1 MTLPIWWLYYVTM
14 KTPQALAKEID
25 AGKYKL
31 AYYLMGVED
40 FRIVEAEKYIV
51 RHFLPDLQITTNYR
65 KINGRRT
72 KCKDVLAELSN
83 LPMLG
88 ERQAFG
94 ISEIQSFK
102 PTEVDRIFKLLDPP
116 DPNRIVIFSSPS
128 ARMPKKNSAF
138 FKKISKVAEI
148 IEFKRLSG
156 SAVATRI
163 QGGLKKEK
171 IEIEQDALNLLVELI
186 GGNSGGV
193 EAELSKLRDFKE
205 AGESVTVE
213 DIKAVTSGYE
223 VFNIFEIADFI
234 IAGQTKKVLK
244 MINTLVAEGSTPVAI
259 CSLLLTHF
267 ILLYLVKN
275 GHPLPANRRFL
286 TPRYNQQCST
296 YSNEI
301 LEKILLSLTTCDA
314 DLRGGALPPKM
325 ELEMLVLGILGER
338 K

>member
-1 MTLPIWWLYYVTM
+1 M
-14 KTPQALAKEID
+14 KTPQELARDVD
-25 AGKYKL
+25 AGKYKT

-51 RHFLPDLQITTNYR
+51 RHFLPNLQITTNYN

-72 KCKDVLAELSN
+72 ACKDILAELSN
-83 LPMLG
+83 FPMLG
-88 ERQAFG
+88 ERQVFG

-128 ARMPKKNSAF
+128 ARMPKKKSAF
-138 FKKISKVAEI
+138 YKKISGVAEVV
-148 IEFKRLSG
+148 EFRKLSG

-163 QGGLKKEK
+163 QAGLKKENIAIK
-171 IEIEQDALNLLVELI
+171 PDALNLLVELI
-186 GGNSGGV
+186 GGNSGGI
-193 EAELSKLRDFKE
+193 EAELSKFKDFKD
-205 AGESVTVE
+205 AGESVTVD
-213 DIKAVTSGYE
+213 DIKAITSGYE
-223 VFNIFEIADFI
+223 VFNIFELADFI

-244 MINTLVAEGSTPVAI
+244 MMNTLITGGNSPVAI

-275 GHPLPANRRFL
+275 GYPLPGNRRFL
-286 TPRYNQQCST
+286 TPRYKQQGST
-296 YSNEI
+296 YNNEM
-301 LEKILLSLTTCDA
+301 LERILLNLAKCDA
-314 DLRGGALPPKM
+314 NLRGGALPPKM

-338 K
+338 KKPRG

>member
-1 MTLPIWWLYYVTM
+1 ML
-14 KTPQALAKEID
+14 TPQALAKNID
-25 AGKYKL
+25 AGKYKT

-51 RHFLPDLQITTNYR
+51 HHFLPDLQITTNYK

-72 KCKDVLAELSN
+72 PCRDVLAELSN
-83 LPMLG
+83 FPMLG
-88 ERQAFG
+88 ERQVFG

-102 PTEVDRIFKLLDPP
+102 PTEVDRIFKLLTPP

-128 ARMPKKNSAF
+128 ARMPKKSSAF
-138 FKKISKVAEI
+138 FKKISEVAETV
-148 IEFKRLSG
+148 EFKKLSG
-156 SAVATRI
+156 LDVAKRI
-163 QGGLKKEK
+163 QSGLKKDNIN
-171 IEIEQDALNLLVELI
+171 IEPNALNLLVELI

-193 EAELSKLRDFKE
+193 EAELSKLRDFKQ
-205 AGESVTVE
+205 AGESVTID

-223 VFNIFEIADFI
+223 VFNIFELADYI
-234 IAGQTKKVLK
+234 IAGQTKKVFK
-244 MINTLVAEGSTPVAI
+244 MMDTLLAEGNTPVAI

-267 ILLYLVKN
+267 ISLYLVKS
-275 GHPLPANRRFL
+275 GYPPPSYRSFL
-286 TPRYNQQCST
+286 TARYKQQAST
-296 YSNEI
+296 YTNDI
-301 LEKILLSLTTCDA
+301 LENILLNLAVCDA